1 MLTLGQA
8 IVLLSDQVGAGR
20 DAGKEINL
28 VCERLIKANDCIGSL
43 ELVTFTVTADA
54 NGEGFITMPDRY
66 SAIRG
71 AVETTISGS
80 VCRYPLTVRNGWY
93 EYTVGN
99 LGMIKGSDALRGII
113 PIPMAEGD
121 TNRKYKVPV
130 CPTEGSL
137 AYFTCICKR
146 AFLFMEDED
155 DVLPV
160 QNVAA
165 IEKGL
170 NARKKAYAE
179 DYARESQLWNEAT
192 MRLSEENDN
201 STGSEALGKVSVD
214 DDWGVG
220 SLGGMEGWGGGY
232 GSYGGGWY

>member
-1 MLTLGQA
+1 MLTLGEA

-20 DAGKEINL
+20 DPGKEINL
-28 VCERLIKANDCIGSL
+28 VCERLIKQNDCIGSL

-71 AVETTISGS
+71 AVTTTIADSR
-80 VCRYPLTVRNGWY
+80 CARPLEIRNGWY
-93 EYTVGN
+93 EYAPGN
-99 LGMIKGSDALRGII
+99 LGMLKGSDGLRGII

-130 CPTEGSL
+130 CPTAGSL
-137 AYFTCICKR
+137 AYFTCVCKR
-146 AFLFMEDED
+146 AFLFLEDDD

-179 DYARESQLWNEAT
+179 DYQRESQLWNEANT
-192 MRLSEENDN
+192 RLSEENDN
-201 STGSEALGKVSVD
+201 ATGSEALGKVQFD
-214 DDWGVG
+214 DDFSIGC
-220 SLGGMEGWGGGY
+220 LGGGEGWGYGG
-232 GSYGGGWY
+232 GYGGGWY

>member
-1 MLTLGQA
+1 MLTLGASIQ
-8 IVLLSDQVGAGR
+8 LFSSQVGAGR
-20 DAGKEINL
+20 DPGNEINL
-28 VCERLIKANDCIGSL
+28 VCARLIEANDCIGSL

-80 VCRYPLTVRNGWY
+80 VCRYPLQIRNGWY
-93 EYTVGN
+93 EYAPGN

-113 PIPMAEGD
+113 PIPMSEGD

-137 AYFTCICKR
+137 AYFTCVCKR
-146 AFLFMEDED
+146 AFIFMEDDD

-160 QNVAA
+160 QSVSA
-165 IEKGL
+165 IEKGI
-170 NARKKAYAE
+170 NARKKMYAE
-179 DYARESQLWNEAT
+179 DYAREAQLWAEAT
-192 MRLSEENDN
+192 LRLSEENDN
-201 STGSEALGKVSVD
+201 ATGSEALGKVQVD
-214 DDWGVG
+214 DDFVV
-220 SLGGMEGWGGGY
+220 SNLGGDGWGYGGLGGY
-232 GSYGGGWY
+232 GNGWY

>member
-1 MLTLGQA
+1 MLSFGQA

-99 LGMIKGSDALRGII
+99 LGMIKGSDAMRGII

-137 AYFTCICKR
+137 AYFTCVCKR

-179 DYARESQLWNEAT
+179 DYARESQLWNEAV

-201 STGSEALGKVSVD
+201 STGSEALGKVQVD
-214 DDWGVG
+214 DDWCMSG
-220 SLGGMEGWGGGY
+220 LGDSEGWGGGY
-232 GSYGGGWY
+232 GYGGGWY